1 MAENYFWCS
10 ENRRRVICHHER
22 LGCMQVLLLGGLIIV
37 STSISSD
44 CIWIY
49 VHVYTALQCV
59 CVHVCLCVNSGSV
72 DCGQKLL
79 GKLLGKKK
87 TSKHRLL
94 VCHQFKGLFSTKKLW
109 GKKRDGQKKETD
121 FKMCSKEKQTQGSLF
136 FSLLFGFFLCSYRKE
151 QNDCGVQLQVKGAE
165 TGYWI
170 DLNTFTDF
178 HGGHLTFEKG
188 GWGLR

>member
-87 TSKHRLL
+87 Q
-94 VCHQFKGLFSTKKLW
+94 VN
-109 GKKRDGQKKETD
+109 TD
-121 FKMCSKEKQTQGSLF
+121 FWSAISSRGYFPPKSFGGRKEMDRKKKQILKCALKKSRLKALF
-136 FSLLFGFFLCSYRKE
+136 FSPFFLASFFAAIERSRMIVGCSCKWR
-151 QNDCGVQLQVKGAE
+151 
-165 TGYWI
+165 
-170 DLNTFTDF
+170 
-178 HGGHLTFEKG
+178 
-188 GWGLR
+188 GLRRVTE